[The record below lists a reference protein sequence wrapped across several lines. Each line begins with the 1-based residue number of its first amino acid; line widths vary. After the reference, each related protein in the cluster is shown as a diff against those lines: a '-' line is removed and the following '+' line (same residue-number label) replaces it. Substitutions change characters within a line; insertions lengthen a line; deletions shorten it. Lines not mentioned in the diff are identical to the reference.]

1 MDNIFEIRD
10 SGINVDEVM
19 GEIQANIE
27 KRKKDGVYTE
37 EKIAEAEKLKLC
49 STPKHEDFISHF
61 IMTAGV
67 LCTIDV
73 DNYRLGI
80 PPALNRP
87 VLGHMVLAAK
97 EFIRRILRFHTR
109 GVFNQQIEFNRHMV
123 QLVEGLYNRVG
134 ELEKQID
141 TLKGNGKQ

>member
-1 MDNIFEIRD
+1 MNEIFEIRD
-10 SGINVDEVM
+10 SEINVDEIM
-19 GEIQANIE
+19 GKIQANIE
-27 KRKKDGVYTE
+27 KRKKDGLYTE
-37 EKIAEAEKLKLC
+37 EKIAEAEKLKL
-49 STPKHEDFISHF
+49 SDIPKQEDFISHF

-67 LCTIDV
+67 LCTIDT

-80 PPALNRP
+80 PPSLNRP

-123 QLVEGLYNRVG
+123 HLVEGLYKRVA

-141 TLKGNGKQ
+141 ALKGRAKQ